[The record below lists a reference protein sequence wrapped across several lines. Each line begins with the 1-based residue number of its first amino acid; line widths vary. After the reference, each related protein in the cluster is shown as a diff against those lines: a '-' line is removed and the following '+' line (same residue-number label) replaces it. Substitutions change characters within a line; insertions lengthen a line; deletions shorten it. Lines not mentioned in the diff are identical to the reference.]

1 MKKNTIGIILLFIG
15 VVLIASGILLPMI
28 ISSNSSGNDN
38 KEKENN
44 KKTDIVSNPNNNNLK
59 KEQCLENLCINGLE
73 INKQTNVY
81 SISATIENKRENEII
96 DTAIKL
102 IFVNKDGSTIQKI
115 QYIQKLE
122 QNQNTI
128 LEIQFTK
135 EDESLM
141 NVTSYKLE
149 YATEQEK
156 EDIKQNITD

>member
-73 INKQTNVY
+73 INKQTNIY

-102 IFVNKDGSTIQKI
+102 IFVNKVGSTIQKI